1 MSEQDN
7 VRVIQG
13 IYDAFGRGD
22 VATVVAACTPDVA
35 WHAGGRQS
43 DFPTFG
49 PRQGR
54 KAVEEFFKIAAE
66 TEDFQEFS
74 PRGFYPVEDK
84 VFVLGSYA
92 MTIRKS
98 GKKFASDWCQIFT
111 FKDGKLSAYREFT
124 DTAQAA
130 EAFRG

>member
-1 MSEQDN
+1 MSNAN
-7 VRVIQG
+7 VELVQSL
-13 IYDAFGRGD
+13 YAAFGRGD

-54 KAVEEFFKIAAE
+54 KAVEEFFKTAAE

-74 PRGFYPVEDK
+74 PREFKAEKSEEAWFCACKRTGKQPMCD
-84 VFVLGSYA
+84 GSH
-92 MTIRKS
+92 
-98 GKKFASDWCQIFT
+98 KKLT
-111 FKDGKLSAYREFT
+111 
-124 DTAQAA
+124 
-130 EAFRG
+130 